1 MNYQDSTE
9 HRFIRM
15 VRSTTSLIIIALAIG
30 TVLAATLGGTV
41 WLIASALHHASSA

>member
-1 MNYQDSTE
+1 MNYRDTTE
-9 HRFIRM
+9 HRIFRM
-15 VRSTTSLIIIALAIG
+15 VRSTTGLVIIALAIG